1 MTEYYV
7 CEKNYIWNTVTCDCK
22 NGKYLASII
31 EDSVI
36 SCDEIIQKTKTVS
49 TNFNEK

>member
-1 MTEYYV
+1 M
-7 CEKNYIWNTVTCDCK
+7 CAKKNYIWNPTTCSCE

-36 SCDEIIQKTKTVS
+36 SFDEMVEETKNIP
-49 TNFNEK
+49 TNFNQKR